1 MDLQVF
7 VGVALFTAAAGYGMV
22 PWLARVG
29 SRQNVSEDA
38 PAAHASKQG
47 VPTMGGAIVLLGLL
61 TGLCTV
67 SLIRGFAVAGLL
79 AGLTLA
85 FGLIG
90 FLDDILSIR
99 RGKNLGLKAR
109 EKLALQVIVTIA
121 FIAIAAR
128 TGHLGTWRFGMDLGW
143 FAYVWTFVLMVMFN
157 NAVNLADGADGLA
170 AGMAAPLALGLAMGA
185 NSEVS
190 LFMLAL
196 AGALAGFLY
205 HNAPPASVFLGD
217 TGSLAIGAALAGGA
231 VLGGHDA
238 RLLVGGLVFWAVTA
252 SVIIQVAVFKWRR
265 LRHGIEYARAH
276 RVFRHSPLHHHFEE
290 CGVPE
295 TKVVARFVLVSV
307 AAVALSL
314 GSEFLTGG

>member
-1 MDLQVF
+1 MTACHVF
-7 VGVALFTAAAGYGMV
+7 LGVAVFTATAGYLVV
-22 PWLARVG
+22 PWLSRVG

-38 PAAHASKQG
+38 PAAHAAKQG

-61 TGLCTV
+61 AGLSTV
-67 SLIRGFAVAGLL
+67 SLIRGFVVAQLL

-90 FLDDILSIR
+90 FLDDFLSIR

-109 EKLALQVIVTIA
+109 EKLALQVIATVA
-121 FIAIAAR
+121 FIAIAAHA
-128 TGHLGTWRFGMDLGW
+128 GHLGTWRFGTDLGW

-170 AGMAAPLALGLAMGA
+170 AGMALPLAFGLAFGG
-185 NSEVS
+185 SSDVS
-190 LFMLAL
+190 TFMFAL

-231 VLGGHDA
+231 VLGGSDA

-265 LRHGIEYARAH
+265 VRHGIDYARAH
-276 RVFRHSPLHHHFEE
+276 RVFRRSPLHHHFEE

-314 GSEFLTGG
+314 AL